1 MNSKQIELA
10 LTSSTDSAR
19 IRNENSTHDEQNVD
33 ILIDL
38 IDRLFEKI
46 PSEVFDR
53 IKAVQICGQMH
64 GVVLWNTADCR
75 KIHSN
80 LVTWQDA
87 RCSAEFLSNLP
98 ISSKSDLNS
107 GYGCATLF
115 WYGLNG
121 FSFKDYNASGTIHDF
136 ITFLLTQKPITMSA
150 QNALSWGYFDLNK
163 LEWQEDL
170 KLASAFPFE
179 LLPKVSQAG
188 TFISDSV
195 TILNKTLFNTF
206 IYCSLGD
213 LQCSVYS
220 CLENENDCVINISTS
235 SQVCVSIEKPVY
247 ESIKHK
253 LPNSVTIFPY
263 FKNRLLLVAASLNG
277 GNVLANFVQMIQSWN
292 SELFE
297 SELKNEESKDKIWTK
312 LISAGE
318 EFSKKNKS
326 NTLICKPTLFGERHA
341 KETYASWFNM
351 KADNTSVG
359 QVFFSICTGLV
370 ANLKEMFPAELL
382 RNELNIKRI
391 VGTGT
396 ALIKNPIIIKQLE
409 LQFQLPIILNK
420 SNDAA
425 LGAALFLL
433 KKN

>member
-1 MNSKQIELA
+1 M
-10 LTSSTDSAR
+10 
-19 IRNENSTHDEQNVD
+19 
-33 ILIDL
+33 
-38 IDRLFEKI
+38 
-46 PSEVFDR
+46 
-53 IKAVQICGQMH
+53 
-64 GVVLWNTADCR
+64 
-75 KIHSN
+75 
-80 LVTWQDA
+80 
-87 RCSAEFLSNLP
+87 
-98 ISSKSDLNS
+98 
-107 GYGCATLF
+107 
-115 WYGLNG
+115 
-121 FSFKDYNASGTIHDF
+121 
-136 ITFLLTQKPITMSA
+136 
-150 QNALSWGYFDLNK
+150 
-163 LEWQEDL
+163 
-170 KLASAFPFE
+170 
-179 LLPKVSQAG
+179 
-188 TFISDSV
+188 
-195 TILNKTLFNTF
+195 
-206 IYCSLGD
+206 
-213 LQCSVYS
+213 
-220 CLENENDCVINISTS
+220 
-235 SQVCVSIEKPVY
+235 
-247 ESIKHK
+247 
-253 LPNSVTIFPY
+253 
-263 FKNRLLLVAASLNG
+263 AASLNG

-292 SELFE
+292 SELFESELFE